1 MLFLRSRVLVW
12 LFITWI
18 PFVATIDYCSDVKCM
33 KGQHTMCMYYWDS
46 PGGECN
52 SLTGQGIDSKQIED
66 LLHVHNRYRDY
77 LAAGKETRT
86 IDGSTMPEAA
96 NMGVL
101 TWDEEIA
108 KIAQRWAIQCHFGHD
123 YCRDLPN
130 MKVGQ
135 NVAIDGST
143 VSGPPNMTSLAVRW
157 YEKEVGFFEA
167 SRVASYQ
174 HFMQTGHFT
183 QWIWATSYK
192 IGCGYAGFK
201 SDTMNKNFLVCNYGP
216 AGNVARQPIYQQGS
230 PCSACPRGTTCGGD
244 SRYPNLCKAEGGH
257 SAFGEGQYEKLNSG
271 SVPGR
276 SALLAGLCGALV
288 VCASVQLLL

>member
-1 MLFLRSRVLVW
+1 
-12 LFITWI
+12 
-18 PFVATIDYCSDVKCM
+18 
-33 KGQHTMCMYYWDS
+33 
-46 PGGECN
+46 
-52 SLTGQGIDSKQIED
+52 
-66 LLHVHNRYRDY
+66 
-77 LAAGKETRT
+77 
-86 IDGSTMPEAA
+86 MPEAA

-108 KIAQRWAIQCHFGHD
+108 QIAQRWALQCHFGHD
-123 YCRDLPN
+123 GCRDLPN

-135 NVAIDGST
+135 NVAIAGSS
-143 VSGPPNMTSLAVRW
+143 VSGPPNMTSLAVMW
-157 YEKEVGFFEA
+157 YEKEVGMFNA
-167 SRVASYQ
+167 GGVASYQ
-174 HFMQTGHFT
+174 FSMQTGHFT

-201 SDTMNKNFLVCNYGP
+201 SGMMNNNFLVCNYGP
-216 AGNVARQPIYQQGS
+216 AGNVMRWPIYKQGS

-244 SRYPNLCKAEGGH
+244 SRYPNLCKAEGDEVPGGGGH

-288 VCASVQLLL
+288 FCASAQLLP